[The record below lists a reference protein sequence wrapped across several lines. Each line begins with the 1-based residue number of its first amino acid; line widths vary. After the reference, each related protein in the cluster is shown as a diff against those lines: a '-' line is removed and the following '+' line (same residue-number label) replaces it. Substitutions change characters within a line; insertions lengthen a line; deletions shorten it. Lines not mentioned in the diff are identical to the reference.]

1 MGDTAETVTLEN
13 LWDVIISYQGETFYT
28 KKMLPFTYI
37 IKGGEMFTDRRE
49 RSITKSTF
57 ETAYIKIKTNPKKI
71 TGPKALNMYGAP
83 YVWAVLSKV
92 TTICKDK

>member
-1 MGDTAETVTLEN
+1 MDNSAETITLNN
-13 LWDVIISYQGETFYT
+13 LWEVIVSHQGETFYT
-28 KKMLPFTYI
+28 KKMLPFTYT

-57 ETAYIKIKTNPKKI
+57 ETAYSKIKENPDKI

-83 YVWAVLSKV
+83 YVWAILSIV
-92 TTICKDK
+92 TDICNT

>member
-1 MGDTAETVTLEN
+1 MDNSAETITLNN
-13 LWDVIISYQGETFYT
+13 LWEVIASHQGEIFYT
-28 KKMLPFTYI
+28 KKMLPFTYT

-57 ETAYIKIKTNPKKI
+57 ETAYSKIRENPDKI

-92 TTICKDK
+92 TDICNT